1 MWDATPGA
9 ATPGRETPGHGD
21 KSTSRRNRW
30 DETPKTERETPG
42 HNSGWAETPRTDRTG
57 ADLIQVKILF
67 YTLLVFDKTTSIIFR
82 KLLLQEHQNADPDG
96 MKLLQQRQHQQ

>member
-57 ADLIQVKILF
+57 ADLIQVSITYSNK
-67 YTLLVFDKTTSIIFR
+67 VFQMYFKPIIV
-82 KLLLQEHQNADPDG
+82 
-96 MKLLQQRQHQQ
+96 